1 MERMSSAS
9 SSSIV
14 HLIFASCAVVFLSSS
29 LKAKTSLNS
38 RAARLAVAAANENG
52 AHLDRRGNAIMPAP
66 SGIHDP
72 RDPLSEA

>member
-1 MERMSSAS
+1 
-9 SSSIV
+9 
-14 HLIFASCAVVFLSSS
+14 
-29 LKAKTSLNS
+29 LNS